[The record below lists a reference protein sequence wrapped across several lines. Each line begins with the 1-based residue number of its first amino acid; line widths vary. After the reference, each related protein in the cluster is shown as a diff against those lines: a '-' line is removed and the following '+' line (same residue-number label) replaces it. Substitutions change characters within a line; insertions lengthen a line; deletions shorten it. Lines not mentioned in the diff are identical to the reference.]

1 MKQRALPLILAATIP
16 CAGCTSS
23 ATAPSA
29 TTPPSTPATAPP
41 RTSALESSSAD
52 SAAPGLHAARRGG
65 AGQSQPNRS
74 HSYGS
79 LSIIVKSLMSCES

>member
-41 RTSALESSSAD
+41 RTPALESSSAD
-52 SAAPGLHAARRGG
+52 SAAPGLHAPVG
-65 AGQSQPNRS
+65 AEPVNLNRIGATAMVRCRS
-74 HSYGS
+74 S
-79 LSIIVKSLMSCES
+79 